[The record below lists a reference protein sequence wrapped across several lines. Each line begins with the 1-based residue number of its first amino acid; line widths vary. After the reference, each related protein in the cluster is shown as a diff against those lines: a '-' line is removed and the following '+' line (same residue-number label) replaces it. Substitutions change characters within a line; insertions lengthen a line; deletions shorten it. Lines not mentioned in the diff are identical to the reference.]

1 MPKTNQDP
9 DQMLYGLPQGL
20 TTMVDPPVRAKKA
33 PDTTDTGYKPGR
45 FWVDEVAG
53 AVYMLVSNAGGVAT
67 WITIGGSFTP
77 AVISVTTGVAATS
90 TLLAGNVW
98 SATGTNAAI
107 TLYLTPKGAGGVDIT
122 TGDLTTLAG
131 SVIASGGLTATTGN
145 VSIETAGSG
154 LHIAEGAGGR
164 MGTAALV
171 AGTQAIA
178 IASVGAAT
186 RVFLSRSNLNAS
198 PALGFLTSDTTVP
211 GTLTVN
217 SYDATGV
224 LAATDVSSFN
234 YLCVEAI

>member
-1 MPKTNQDP
+1 MPKTSKDP
-9 DQMLYGLPQGL
+9 AQQLYGTPIGL
-20 TTMVDPPVRAKKA
+20 TDMATLPVVAKRA
-33 PDTTDTGYKPGR
+33 PLTTDIGFDPGQ

-53 AVYMLVSNAGGVAT
+53 AAYILVSNSLGIAT

-77 AVISVTTGVAATS
+77 AVVSITTGAAATS
-90 TLLAGNVW
+90 TLLAGDTW

-107 TLYLTPKGAGGVDIT
+107 SLTLTPKGAGGVNIT

-131 SVIASGGLTATTGN
+131 SIIASGGLTATTGD
-145 VSIETAGSG
+145 VEIQTAGSG
-154 LHIAEGAGGR
+154 LQVAEGANAR

-171 AGTQAIA
+171 AGTQTIG

-186 RVFLSRSNLNAS
+186 RVFLSRSALNAS
-198 PALGFLTSDTTVP
+198 PALGFLTSDTSVP
-211 GTLTVN
+211 GALTVN

-224 LAATDVSSFN
+224 LVATDASSFN